1 MLTNFFKKKSNL
13 YIKPLIFFFKN
24 AKPYCVFTISIL
36 PRRTINCV
44 LSALNMAGRCAV
56 AIFENVCLLVIC
68 WVKALHMVIC
78 WLKPSLF
85 TVSKLSF
92 SNIAL
97 TFFATASYGF
107 CLFIC
112 GLVITG
118 FIVDFKNTFFF
129 FLYYISI
136 TVAFMLIYNFIDK
149 LSSIKIISN
158 ARSSTSVDGCIIFTI
173 FIVGFCCFSA
183 LTGNIYAETLP
194 AAIQVVKTMK
204 PVISSI
210 VKGTT
215 LEFVSRNT
223 IHLDISGQVHTA
235 ALKAVFAKSP
245 GILHLNQ
252 FSSLVASQTVNVL
265 LELPSVQQT
274 SFFNHEFIGYRDLCH
289 GAHPTSPKPEII
301 DHYLIKSPTMEGVK
315 AIIVSNKGHLYA
327 GKSGL
332 RLDNYSLIEDLSKP
346 KLLFGEERL
355 MTWIKEILEPTNLN
369 GDNSSEIKKFL
380 NMFPYSFSNLLDPEG
395 TKLNLA
401 KEGDLEKLEFNLR
414 QALKAYENR
423 LSVSQT
429 MMVYAGPDHYNFESE
444 EMVSILKKTGNDFN
458 VFIKTPCLSKIK

>member
-13 YIKPLIFFFKN
+13 YIKLLIFFFKN
-24 AKPYCVFTISIL
+24 AKSYCVFTISIL

-56 AIFENVCLLVIC
+56 TIFENVCPL
-68 WVKALHMVIC
+68 VIC
-78 WLKPSLF
+78 WLKPSSF

-97 TFFATASYGF
+97 TFFVAASYGF

-136 TVAFMLIYNFIDK
+136 AVTFMLIYSFIDK

-158 ARSSTSVDGCIIFTI
+158 TRNSTSVNGCIIFTI

-194 AAIQVVKTMK
+194 AATQVVKTAK
-204 PVISSI
+204 PVILSI

-223 IHLDISGQVHTA
+223 IHLDMSGQAHTA
-235 ALKAVFAKSP
+235 ALKAAFAKSRW
-245 GILHLNQ
+245 ILHLNQ
-252 FSSLVASQTVNVL
+252 FSSLMASQTVNVL
-265 LELPSVQQT
+265 LEFPPVQQV
-274 SFFNHEFIGYRDLCH
+274 SFFNHEFIGYRDLCQ
-289 GAHPTSPKPEII
+289 GAHPTSPEPEII
-301 DHYLIKSPTMEGVK
+301 DHYLVKSPAIEGVK

-355 MTWIKEILEPTNLN
+355 MTWIKEILESTNQN

-395 TKLNLA
+395 TKLDPME
-401 KEGDLEKLEFNLR
+401 KSDLKKLEFNLG
-414 QALKAYENR
+414 QVLKAYENK
-423 LSVSQT
+423 LSVSRT
-429 MMVYAGPDHYNFESE
+429 MMVYAGPDPYNFESE
-444 EMVSILKKTGNDFN
+444 GLQSILKKTGNDFN
-458 VFIKTPCLSKIK
+458 IFIKTPCLSKIK

>member
-13 YIKPLIFFFKN
+13 YTKPLIFFFKN

-44 LSALNMAGRCAV
+44 LNALNMAGRCAV
-56 AIFENVCLLVIC
+56 AIFENVCPLVIC
-68 WVKALHMVIC
+68 WVKAPRMVIC
-78 WLKPSLF
+78 WLKPSSF

-92 SNIAL
+92 SNVAL
-97 TFFATASYGF
+97 AFFAAASYGF

-136 TVAFMLIYNFIDK
+136 AVASMLIYNFIDK

-158 ARSSTSVDGCIIFTI
+158 ARNSTSVNGCSIFTI
-173 FIVGFCCFSA
+173 FIVGFCCFSV
-183 LTGNIYAETLP
+183 LTSNIYAETLP
-194 AAIQVVKTMK
+194 AAIQVVKTVK

-215 LEFVSRNT
+215 LEFISQNT
-223 IHLDISGQVHTA
+223 IQIDMSSQAHTA
-235 ALKAVFAKSP
+235 ALKAAFAKSR

-252 FSSLVASQTVNVL
+252 FSSLMSSQTVNVL
-265 LELPSVQQT
+265 LELPPVQQA

-289 GAHPTSPKPEII
+289 GAHPTSLKPEII
-301 DHYLIKSPTMEGVK
+301 DHYLIKSPTMEGVR

-355 MTWIKEILEPTNLN
+355 MAWIKEILESTNLN
-369 GDNSSEIKKFL
+369 GGNSSAIKKFL

-401 KEGDLEKLEFNLR
+401 KESDLEKLEFNLR

-458 VFIKTPCLSKIK
+458 IFIKTPCLSKIK

>member
-13 YIKPLIFFFKN
+13 YTKPLIFFFKN
-24 AKPYCVFTISIL
+24 TKSYCVFTTSIL
-36 PRRTINCV
+36 PKRTINCV
-44 LSALNMAGRCAV
+44 LNAVNMAGRCAV
-56 AIFENVCLLVIC
+56 AIFENVCPLLIC
-68 WVKALHMVIC
+68 WVNAPYMVIC
-78 WLKPSLF
+78 WLKPSLA
-85 TVSKLSF
+85 TASRLSF

-97 TFFATASYGF
+97 MFFAAASYGF

-112 GLVITG
+112 GLVIIG

-136 TVAFMLIYNFIDK
+136 AVGFTMIYNFIDR

-158 ARSSTSVDGCIIFTI
+158 ACNSASVNGCVVFTI
-173 FIVGFCCFSA
+173 FTVGFCCFSA

-194 AAIQVVKTMK
+194 AAVQVIKMAK
-204 PVISSI
+204 PVIVSI
-210 VKGTT
+210 VQGTGFE
-215 LEFVSRNT
+215 LVSRNI
-223 IHLDISGQVHTA
+223 IHLDMSSQAHAA
-235 ALKAVFAKSP
+235 ALKAAFAKAP

-265 LELPSVQQT
+265 LELPPTQQAF
-274 SFFNHEFIGYRDLCH
+274 FFNHEFTGYRDLCH

-301 DHYLIKSPTMEGVK
+301 DHYLIKNPTMEGAK

-327 GKSGL
+327 GNSGL

-355 MTWIKEILEPTNLN
+355 MTWIKETLELTNI
-369 GDNSSEIKKFL
+369 DADKTSEIKKFL

-395 TKLNLA
+395 TKLDPME
-401 KEGDLEKLEFNLR
+401 KSDLKKLEFNLG
-414 QALKAYENR
+414 QALRAYENK
-423 LSVSQT
+423 LSVSRT
-429 MMVYAGPDHYNFESE
+429 MMVYAGPDPYNFGSE
-444 EMVSILKKTGNDFN
+444 ELQSILKETGNDFN
-458 VFIKTPCLSKIK
+458 IFIKTPCLSKIK